1 MPVAMTSP
9 GFNVACRLTNAIMF
23 ATLQIISAADEC
35 CFRSPLTQQLIRRFC
50 GSGMSS
56 AVTRNGP
63 RGKKP
68 SSIFPA
74 THWLV
79 ASCAPHAVRSFAQ
92 QYPPTYP
99 SASLS
104 VTSRASRPLTTASSA
119 SYSACRGGKISEC
132 NRLRNVCINISE
144 NPHHAPFRQ
153 RPYADANCH
162 STNSCPSKSFLE
174 KMHTKVLA
182 ASSDVLEANKC
193 SHASIALCSKRV
205 VDIKI
210 LCRLFQHH

>member
-23 ATLQIISAADEC
+23 ATLKFISAVDEC

-79 ASCAPHAVRSFAQ
+79 ASCAPRAVRSLGGVISAFSVRRTIAPDAIRAHTNCLISKNAISGLPRLYNWPQSLKSWDREYRRRPAAVVQPVGSGGGGRAVRLSLDAQ
-92 QYPPTYP
+92 
-99 SASLS
+99 
-104 VTSRASRPLTTASSA
+104 
-119 SYSACRGGKISEC
+119 
-132 NRLRNVCINISE
+132 LRR
-144 NPHHAPFRQ
+144 HR
-153 RPYADANCH
+153 
-162 STNSCPSKSFLE
+162 
-174 KMHTKVLA
+174 
-182 ASSDVLEANKC
+182 
-193 SHASIALCSKRV
+193 
-205 VDIKI
+205 
-210 LCRLFQHH
+210 